1 MGEKMIPLSQ
11 FHRDYL
17 VAQGVLIL
25 PKSRTISKQVET
37 REKENVPIVAM
48 YERD

>member
-1 MGEKMIPLSQ
+1 MVYGMKQ
-11 FHRDYL
+11 FCAEYL
-17 VAQGVLIL
+17 AMQGVLIM
-25 PKSRTISKQVET
+25 PPTRVASKQVET